1 LKKRPHQ
8 YVALVIREAGIGP
21 LLFDLLTAEGE
32 AVDMYTW
39 ISSAAEEKFTDP
51 IRLSDPALAS

>member
-1 LKKRPHQ
+1 MI
-8 YVALVIREAGIGP
+8 ALAAKFQIG
-21 LLFDLLTAEGE
+21 FDRDGH
-32 AVDMYTW
+32 W